1 MTDPSGI
8 DKLVVMLASVATWL
22 SGEVGRVL
30 LAGASGGLVRWLVQ
44 EKRRLRDGVI
54 AVVAG
59 APSAFYLGPA
69 VPGLMEFAGMR
80 VADSPNM
87 TQTFGFLA
95 GLGGM
100 SLAKA
105 LIGLIEARV
114 TSGSEE
120 QR

>member
-1 MTDPSGI
+1 MTDPTGI
-8 DKLVVMLASVATWL
+8 DKLVIMLASVATWL
-22 SGEVGRVL
+22 TGEVGRVL

-69 VPGLMEFAGMR
+69 VPGLMELAGVN
-80 VADSPNM
+80 VANDPNM

-105 LIGLIEARV
+105 LIGLIESRV
-114 TSGSEE
+114 ASNAEAGK
-120 QR
+120 